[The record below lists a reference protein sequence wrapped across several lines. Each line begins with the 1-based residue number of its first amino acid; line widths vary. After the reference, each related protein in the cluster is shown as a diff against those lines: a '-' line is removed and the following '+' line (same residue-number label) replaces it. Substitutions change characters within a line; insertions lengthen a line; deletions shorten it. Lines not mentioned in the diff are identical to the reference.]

1 MRVLVAGLLHAGS
14 GKTVLAVSLVRALV
28 KEGFVAAASKPLGA
42 TDLMC
47 HPDIIARTRE
57 TRVILTW
64 DGYVLHK
71 ASGERLPVEVV
82 NPIGALLAPVLLSR
96 HGGWSSYETTLS
108 EPYRRAVLVRATA
121 CAGESRSVHFVNS
134 DALMRTNRYVG
145 EAIEELA
152 LYLNPP
158 PVKAGDEAVSGLFSG
173 GGAATADTCLALAE
187 ASSDV
192 LVVESNS
199 NVAAPTLR
207 SAYPD
212 IAVVVG
218 YGEAYLVDGERFSR
232 ALEALALSGRPW
244 VASSSEVLM
253 LTGSS
258 ERVELPL
265 LEDPDEG
272 YPQDILQPVVERVKG
287 LSARRRSSSL

>member
-1 MRVLVAGLLHAGS
+1 MRVLVAGLIHAGS
-14 GKTVLAVSLVRALV
+14 GKTVFSASLVRALV

-47 HPDIIARTRE
+47 HPDIMARTRE
-57 TRVILTW
+57 ARVVVTW

-96 HGGWSSYETTLS
+96 HGGWSSYEATLS
-108 EPYRRAVLVRATA
+108 EPFRRAILVRATS
-121 CAGESRSVHFVNS
+121 CVGESRSVHLVNS
-134 DALMRTNRYVG
+134 DALLRTNRYVG
-145 EAIEELA
+145 EAVEELA

-173 GGAATADTCLALAE
+173 GGAATADTCLNLAE
-187 ASSDV
+187 SSSDV
-192 LVVESNS
+192 LVIESNS

-212 IAVVVG
+212 VAIIVG
-218 YGEAYLVDGERFSR
+218 YGEAYLIDGERFSR

-244 VASSSEVLM
+244 VASSSEVLQ

-258 ERVELPL
+258 ERLELPL

-287 LSARRRSSSL
+287 LSARRRLSSL